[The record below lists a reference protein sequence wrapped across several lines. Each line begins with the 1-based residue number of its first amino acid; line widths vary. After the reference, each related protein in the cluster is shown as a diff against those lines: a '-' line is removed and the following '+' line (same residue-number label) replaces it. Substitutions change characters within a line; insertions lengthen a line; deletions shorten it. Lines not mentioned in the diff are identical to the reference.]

1 MNHSEEPSS
10 KGGDHMTHR
19 KISGKPATP
28 SASPSGVAPARL
40 HQRTGAAHAFGGYT
54 KVNHGNGTF
63 SMRKSQ
69 K

>member
-1 MNHSEEPSS
+1 
-10 KGGDHMTHR
+10 MTHR

-28 SASPSGVAPARL
+28 AAPHSGVAPARL
-40 HQRTGAAHAFGGYT
+40 HQRTGAEHAFGGYT

>member
-1 MNHSEEPSS
+1 
-10 KGGDHMTHR
+10 MTYR
-19 KISGKPATP
+19 TTRGKPATP
-28 SASPSGVAPARL
+28 STPLSGVGPARL
-40 HQRTGAAHAFGGYT
+40 HQRTGPEHAFGGYT